1 MKKNT
6 YSHLKVVESQPTYP
20 NAASP
25 QYYRQKALDI
35 VTAIVSAMG
44 FVSAMVFLVTIA

>member
-1 MKKNT
+1 MKKNK
-6 YSHLKVVESQPTYP
+6 YPHLKVVQSQPVYP

-44 FVSAMVFLVTIA
+44 LVSAMVFLVTLA

>member
-1 MKKNT
+1 MKKHRRNR
-6 YSHLKVVESQPTYP
+6 HLKLVNQPQYP

-35 VTAIVSAMG
+35 VTAIISTAG
-44 FVSAMVFLVTIA
+44 FISAMVFLVTMS